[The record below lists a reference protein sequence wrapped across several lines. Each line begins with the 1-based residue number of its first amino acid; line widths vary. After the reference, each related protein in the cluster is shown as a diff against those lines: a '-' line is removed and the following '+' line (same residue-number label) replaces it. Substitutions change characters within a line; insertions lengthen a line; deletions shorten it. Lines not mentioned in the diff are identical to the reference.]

1 MAVWF
6 HLAIASS
13 LKLQQPQKT
22 GMGEGDIKDFQILF
36 EISIGLNGFVKILG
50 QVKNSSF
57 SSR

>member
-6 HLAIASS
+6 HLAIALS

-22 GMGEGDIKDFQILF
+22 GMGEGDIKDLQILF

-50 QVKNSSF
+50 QVKKY
-57 SSR
+57 